1 VTTLPPVPSAW
12 RPVTRTRLHDHE
24 AWTLPGGGVIYIRR
38 TDAGIIEAQWVEDAE
53 WREMVGVLAEVVAG

>member
-24 AWTLPGGGVIYIRR
+24 AWTLPGGGVIYVRR
-38 TDAGIIEAQWVEDAE
+38 TEAGIEAQWVEDAE
-53 WREMVGVLAEVVAG
+53 WRAMVAGLGEVVVA